1 MTRPDTLAHAR
12 RIVVKIG
19 SSLIADSATGTVH
32 TVWLA
37 SVADDIA
44 ALMKDGKQVVVVSS
58 GAVALG
64 RSALS
69 LGVKSLSLEQKQAA
83 AAIGQIALS
92 AAWQS
97 AFERKHLTTAQVLLS
112 AEDSEQ
118 RTRYLNARS
127 TLSTLLSLGV
137 VPVINENDTVATA
150 ELKVGDNDQLAARV
164 AQMVNAD
171 VLILLS
177 DVEGLYTANPTTH
190 KDAKLLR
197 EVKALTPEIFAMAG
211 TSRSA
216 VSSGGM
222 VTKLKAAEIALAA
235 GCDMAIAKGTMKNP
249 LKALMNGGDHTR
261 FIAADAALSER
272 KHWILG
278 RLKPAGSVTVDAG
291 AARALK
297 NGKSLLPA
305 GVTAISG
312 EFARGDVVEI
322 VDAKG
327 HVLGKGVVAYHAADA
342 QKIIGINS
350 KDIERTLGFKTR
362 DVLIHRDD
370 IALSGES

>member
-1 MTRPDTLAHAR
+1 MNTHDYLKHAR

-19 SSLIADSATGTVH
+19 SSLIADSEKGAVH
-32 TVWLA
+32 ALWLM
-37 SVADDIA
+37 SVTADIA
-44 ALMKDGKQVVVVSS
+44 ALITSGKQVVVVSS

-64 RSALS
+64 RGALK
-69 LGVKSLSLEQKQAA
+69 LGSKALTLEQKQAA
-83 AAIGQIALS
+83 AAVGQIALS

-97 AFERKHLTTAQVLLS
+97 AFAAHKLHTAQVLLS

-127 TLSTLLSLGV
+127 TLSALLMLGV
-137 VPVINENDTVATA
+137 IPVINENDTVATA

-171 VLILLS
+171 VLIVLS
-177 DVEGLYTANPTTH
+177 DVEGLYTANPATH
-190 KDAKLLR
+190 THATLIA
-197 EVKALTPEIFAMAG
+197 EVSAITPEIFAMAG
-211 TSRSA
+211 ASRSA

-222 VTKLKAAEIALAA
+222 VTKLKAAEIALAG
-235 GCDMAIAKGTMKNP
+235 GCDMVIASGREKHP
-249 LKALMNGGDHTR
+249 LKTLWTGGKHTR
-261 FIAADAALSER
+261 FVAADVALSER

-278 RLKPAGSVTVDAG
+278 RLQPAGTVTVDAG

-297 NGKSLLPA
+297 TGKSLLPA

-312 EFARGDVVEI
+312 AFARGDVVAI
-322 VDAKG
+322 LDAKG
-327 HVLGKGVVAYHAADA
+327 TALGKGIAAYHAADA
-342 QKIIGINS
+342 KKIIGLNS

-370 IALSGES
+370 MALS